1 MQSDDPGQATEA
13 GGPSRQRGD
22 APRWQHR
29 TGRLWPV
36 TRGTRGA
43 LRPPSSPANDF
54 LGGATTTQKRS
65 LRNRPGRRPGN
76 AVPSVGAWP
85 PSPKQHKHHP
95 RPLRFATGW
104 PGFTVGT
111 GDSARLTRVP

>member
-65 LRNRPGRRPGN
+65 LRNRPGQVPEGGRRL
-76 AVPSVGAWP
+76 GAGAAP
-85 PSPKQHKHHP
+85 VLPYTPIS
-95 RPLRFATGW
+95 
-104 PGFTVGT
+104 
-111 GDSARLTRVP
+111 S